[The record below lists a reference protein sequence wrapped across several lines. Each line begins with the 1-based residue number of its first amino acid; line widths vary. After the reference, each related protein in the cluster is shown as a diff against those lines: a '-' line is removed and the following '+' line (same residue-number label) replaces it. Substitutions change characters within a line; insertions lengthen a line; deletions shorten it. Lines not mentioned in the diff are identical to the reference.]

1 MIRRIQALNYRCL
14 RHLDVSL
21 DRFHLLVGAT
31 GTGRSTL
38 LDALAFLG
46 DLVRMGP
53 EAAVARRT
61 DDFRDLVW
69 GRPDEAPGFELA
81 VEFEIPEACR
91 TALPEDKDYGVY
103 RYEVVVRS
111 DERGPGIHVERGIL
125 APGPKPVPIQASLFP
140 KMPAPPPT
148 ILASGKPGTTTV
160 FSKTPAGNDWF
171 YRETAGKGWDIRI
184 SLGRRRSTLG
194 NLPESPETMP
204 VASALKRVLETGV
217 RLLRLD
223 APALGRPCPP
233 RLAHS
238 DLAPDG
244 GNLPWVV
251 KRLRDEHRGNFD
263 SWLKRVRDAVPG
275 LKDIEVAERAQDRY
289 AYVVLRYE
297 DGLAVPSRLE
307 SEGVLRLLALSLLP
321 HLPAEGRVHMVE
333 EPENGVHPMSLNA
346 VGDSLA
352 AVRGSQLLVTTCSA
366 PLVACAEPEQVICF
380 ARSAEGVVGVVRGS
394 EHPVLG
400 EREGRM
406 EPQALIGGETGPRI
420 RVGRRLT
427 GPVRPAPEA
436 GG

>member
-21 DRFHLLVGAT
+21 DRFHLLVGPA
-31 GTGRSTL
+31 GAGKSTV

-46 DLVRMGP
+46 DLVRDGP
-53 EAAVARRT
+53 EAAVSRRT

-69 GRPDEAPGFELA
+69 GRPDEDLGFELA
-81 VEFEIPEACR
+81 VEFEIPDACR
-91 TALPEDKDYGVY
+91 AVLPEDKDYGVY
-103 RYEVVVRS
+103 RYEAVVRS

-125 APGPKPVPIQASLFP
+125 APAPKPVPVQASLFP
-140 KMPAPPPT
+140 EMPAPPPT
-148 ILASGKPGTTTV
+148 ILAPGKPGTTTV
-160 FSKTPAGNDWF
+160 LSKTPAGNDWF

-251 KRLRDEHRGNFD
+251 KRLRDEHRGNFE
-263 SWLKRVRDAVPG
+263 SWLKRVTDAVPA
-275 LKDIEVAERAQDRY
+275 LNDMQVAERAEDRH

-307 SEGVLRLLALSLLP
+307 SESVLRLLALSLLP
-321 HLPAEGRVHMVE
+321 HLPEAGRVHMVE
-333 EPENGVHPMSLNA
+333 EPENGVHPMSLNI
-346 VGDSLA
+346 VGDSLTA
-352 AVRGSQLLVTTCSA
+352 IRGSQLLATTCSA
-366 PLVACAEPEQVICF
+366 ALVAGARPEQVICF
-380 ARSAEGVVGVVRGS
+380 AQSAEGVVGVVKGS
-394 EHPVLG
+394 EHPLLG
-400 EREGRM
+400 EWEGRM
-406 EPQALIGGETGPRI
+406 DPKVLIGGETGPES
-420 RVGRRLT
+420 V
-427 GPVRPAPEA
+427 PAA
-436 GG
+436 D